1 MSLKS
6 RFIGGTGLIT
16 SFVMKTDDDEW
27 NPAYRWDKPG
37 TPYYHL
43 RPDRVIRNF
52 HYFTDPSVRLRY
64 DLQKLQGEISSRGV
78 GGPSVSPIS
87 TTASKRPSESRKAV
101 KAKSAHG
108 FRKTKGVSAR
118 GKCPKGHYWSYK
130 KKKCVKSK
138 FR

>member
-6 RFIGGTGLIT
+6 RYIGGTGLILST
-16 SFVMKTDDDEW
+16 LMKTADPDW
-27 NPAYRWDKPG
+27 NPAYRWDKSSS
-37 TPYYHL
+37 PYYHL
-43 RPDRVIRNF
+43 RPDRLIRNF

-64 DLQKLQGEISSRGV
+64 DLEKLQREISSRGV

-87 TTASKRPSESRKAV
+87 TAASKRPSESRKAV
-101 KAKSAHG
+101 KAQSAHG

-130 KKKCVKSK
+130 QKKCLKSK
-138 FR
+138 FS